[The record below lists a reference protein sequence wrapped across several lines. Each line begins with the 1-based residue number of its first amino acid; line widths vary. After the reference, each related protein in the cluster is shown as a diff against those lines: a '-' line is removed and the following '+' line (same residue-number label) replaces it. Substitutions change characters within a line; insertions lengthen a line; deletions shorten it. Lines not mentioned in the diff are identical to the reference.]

1 MYCEDLFAIFESR
14 EIDCDTT
21 VKSSRS
27 EECLIKDISTVSC
40 CHDDHIGFVIKSI
53 HLSEDLIECLL
64 TFIVPTT
71 DTRRTF
77 FPDRI
82 DLVDKYNTW
91 SSFTSFLEEITY
103 TRSSYSDKHLDELRT
118 RNREKWNITLPC
130 DSTSKE
136 SLSCSWRSLEED
148 TTRDFGSEIF
158 ILTWVFE
165 KINHLYKICLFLLR
179 SGYILKCHFFIELRI
194 VYSSSRSDKCHR
206 STHPASTHT
215 GHEEK

>member
-1 MYCEDLFAIFESR
+1 MYCEDFFAIFESWEVDR
-14 EIDCDTT
+14 DTT

-27 EECLIKDISTVSC
+27 EECLIENISTVSC
-40 CHDDHIGFVIKSI
+40 CHDDDVGFVIKSI

-64 TFIVPTT
+64 SFIMTT
-71 DTRRTF
+71 SDTRRTF

-91 SSFTSFLEEITY
+91 SSFTSFLEEVTY
-103 TRSSYSDKHLDELRT
+103 TRSSYSNKHLDELRT

-130 DSTSKE
+130 DSTSKQ
-136 SLSCSWRSLEED
+136 SLSCTWRSLKQD

-158 ILTWVFE
+158 ILTRIFE
-165 KINHLYKICLFLLR
+165 KIHHFYEIGFFLLR
-179 SGYILKCHFFIELRI
+179 SGHVLKGNFLIEFRI